1 MKFLIKIIFIFL
13 ITIFNKSIH
22 PQNIESNQLLKIGL
36 LLELDG
42 YQLTHQ
48 IEFDYLKK
56 GQINEYTLI
65 LSKGTKY
72 VIFATCDRDCG
83 DIDLFLYDM
92 RGNKLTYSDDTSDKP
107 LIIYQ
112 PPLTQIYKLVVFM
125 YDCSINPCR
134 YGLAVYGK

>member
-1 MKFLIKIIFIFL
+1 MNFLIV
-13 ITIFNKSIH
+13 KSFYC
-22 PQNIESNQLLKIGL
+22 QNIESNQLLKLGL
-36 LLELDG
+36 ILELDG
-42 YQLTHQ
+42 YELTHQ
-48 IEFDYLKK
+48 IEFDYLRK
-56 GQINEYTLI
+56 GQVSEYTLI
-65 LSKGTKY
+65 LNRNIKY

-107 LIIYQ
+107 ILMYQ
-112 PPLTQIYKLVVFM
+112 PAQTQVYKIVVFM